1 MNGKKLAYLAIPILL
16 SLGLA
21 IFFLWPAVR
30 PYESYLAAVGNLT
43 APFESRPSVTTP
55 RNETGNSTGLGTGKI
70 MINVFSSP
78 SALTIVDRWVAEYN
92 AEENLG
98 TVVVDYSENADR
110 IAESY
115 SSVGAFL
122 SDQSADL
129 LITGSVSAIPLHND
143 TIFMPISPQA
153 VAIVYNVPGFPDVAS
168 GLKLDPQTLAEVLGG
183 NITYWDDSRIVRLNP
198 ELTLPHEIIIVVH
211 EAREGSASEMS
222 YRYLSASNYSLSWQN
237 SSLTATY
244 PEDLSSLVR
253 RTPNSIGYVEY
264 SYAIQ
269 TRMTFAALQNSDG
282 EFITPSGS
290 SIGHAIQNGTVI
302 DSDLHTWNFSN
313 FDNDR
318 PPLTAPTTLIG
329 KLGNGS
335 YPLVGF
341 YYAAFANVATPANVN
356 TTTSSI
362 LGEYTSSSS
371 ATKDFVGWIVSDK
384 GQEMLEIS
392 QYESVYT
399 LNEQLRTYLEKT
411 LK

>member
-55 RNETGNSTGLGTGKI
+55 RNETGNATGLGTGKI
-70 MINVFSSP
+70 MINAFSSP

-92 AEENLG
+92 AEANLG
-98 TVVVDYSENADR
+98 TVVVDYSENADP

-129 LITGSVSAIPLHND
+129 LITGSVPAIPLHND
-143 TIFMPISPQA
+143 TIFMPVSPQA

-168 GLKLDPQTLAEVLGG
+168 GLKLDPQTLSEVLGG

-198 ELTLPHEIIIVVH
+198 DLTLPHEIIIVVH
-211 EAREGSASEMS
+211 EAREGSASEMLF
-222 YRYLSASNYSLSWQN
+222 RYLSASNYSLSWQN

-290 SIGHAIQNGTVI
+290 SISHAIQNGTVI
-302 DSDLHTWNFSN
+302 DSDSNTWNFSD

-318 PPLTAPTTLIG
+318 PPPTTPTTLIG
-329 KLGNGS
+329 RLGNGS

-341 YYAAFANVATPANVN
+341 YYAAFANVATPANGN
-356 TTTSSI
+356 TTTNGT
-362 LGEYTSSSS
+362 LVEYASSSS

-392 QYESVYT
+392 QYESVYAR
-399 LNEQLRTYLEKT
+399 NEKLSMYLEKT
-411 LK
+411 FK